1 MQLIFGLGNP
11 GDKYKYT
18 RHNAGFLFLNQFQ
31 KTKSFPV
38 FEFNSKFNG
47 DISLGKIANR
57 KTMLVKPQTFMNLSG
72 KTVQAL
78 LAFYKLSLNNIVV
91 IHDDL
96 DIPLG
101 TYKIST
107 DSSSAGHHGVQNI
120 IDLLGTQN
128 FTRIR
133 LGIGKPPKEKESCL
147 ISGKDYVLQ
156 KFSTSELTTLEE
168 LFPPI
173 LIAIK
178 KLLAT
183 LYTDDLQFP

>member
-101 TYKIST
+101 TYKTST

-156 KFSTSELTTLEE
+156 KFSTSELTILKKT
-168 LFPPI
+168 FPSI
-173 LIAIK
+173 LTNLK
-178 KLLAT
+178 KIIHPT
-183 LYTDDLQFP
+183 QD